1 MQKTDGAPIRYGRA
15 LRNKEKWKESIRY
28 IKSHNLPVER
38 WAEEAVEKGELCFM
52 IDMICNKKNRNVKFH
67 NRVYRDYGE
76 LTEEF
81 RNRRESINYSGTVEN
96 REICVKMI
104 QNYVEAGILKVIPE
118 DEAKHYTISPLNCLQ
133 TKENKYSLITHTLIN
148 SRYKKTKI
156 NLLDVCLR
164 GETLH
169 EIESFRTEDL
179 HSQGFFCYLKIN
191 RFKFF

>member
-1 MQKTDGAPIRYGRA
+1 MSTQKEEPPIRYGRA
-15 LRNKEKWKESIRY
+15 LKNKEKWRESINY
-28 IKSHNLPVER
+28 IKSHNLPVEK

-52 IDMICNKKNRNVKFH
+52 IPKICNNKNRNVKFH
-67 NRVYRDYGE
+67 NRHYSGYRE

-81 RNRRESINYSGTVEN
+81 RNRRETINYSGTVEN
-96 REICVKMI
+96 RKVCIKMI
-104 QNYVEAGILKVIPE
+104 QNYVEAGILKIIPE
-118 DEAKHYTISPLNCLQ
+118 NEAKYYTISPLNCLQ
-133 TKENKYSLITHTLIN
+133 TKENKFSLITHTLIN

-179 HSQGFFCYLKIN
+179 HKQGF
-191 RFKFF
+191 

>member
-1 MQKTDGAPIRYGRA
+1 MSKEQTEIIRYGRA
-15 LRNKEKWKESIRY
+15 LRNKEKWKESIRF
-28 IKSHNLPVER
+28 IKSNNLPVDS

-52 IDMICNKKNRNVKFH
+52 IPKICNNKNRSVKFH
-67 NRVYRDYGE
+67 NRVYSHYSE

-81 RNRRESINYSGTVEN
+81 RNINESINYSGTVEN
-96 REICVKMI
+96 RAVCIKMI
-104 QNYVEAGILKVIPE
+104 QKYVDAGILKIIPE
-118 DEAKHYTISPLNCLQ
+118 HESKFYTISPLNCLQ
-133 TKENKYSLITHTLIN
+133 TKENKFSLITHTLIN

-179 HSQGFFCYLKIN
+179 HNLGF
-191 RFKFF
+191 